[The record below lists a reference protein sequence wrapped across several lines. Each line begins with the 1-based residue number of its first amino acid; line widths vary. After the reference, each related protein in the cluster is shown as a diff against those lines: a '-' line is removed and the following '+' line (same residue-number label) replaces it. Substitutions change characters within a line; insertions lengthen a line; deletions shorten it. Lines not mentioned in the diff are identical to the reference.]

1 MFRNEN
7 PVIVITTSGS
17 TGVSAYDVAG
27 ERPRAL
33 YVRDA
38 QDGQSR
44 EELLPELVE
53 AVQTHLQETVA

>member
-1 MFRNEN
+1 MFRSEN
-7 PVIVITTSGS
+7 PVIVITTYAD
-17 TGVSAYDVAG
+17 TGVSAYDVSG

-33 YVRDA
+33 YVRDV

-53 AVQTHLQETVA
+53 AVQAHLQETVA